1 MILLR
6 VITPAGGVLL
16 RPQRL
21 QPSTANCGELSSPPV
36 CCSFP
41 PLQTA
46 DASLTRFASS
56 NHRFARDKVNEFV
69 YSHVTFG

>member
-21 QPSTANCGELSSPPV
+21 QPSTASCGELSSPSISY
-36 CCSFP
+36 SFLP
-41 PLQTA
+41 PQTA
-46 DASLTRFASS
+46 DA
-56 NHRFARDKVNEFV
+56 
-69 YSHVTFG
+69 